1 MAKYWEIDNTALA
14 TNHII
19 KATQSAINED
29 KDLKR
34 FEFNVKRNKDNSTG
48 REQIEV
54 TATVNNTS
62 SSTIKGDILNLESEL
77 SKLGAYGVVL
87 SRNKWT
93 ELYKIIKDNYYNFDP
108 ILTDKI
114 DRVVTE
120 EIAKEIFEML
130 CEYIED
136 NEIAK
141 VEINDRTGSKI
152 EVYHIKIT
160 DFLKEIEDSEYR
172 EYNGTDIK
180 KALQEL
186 GYTHTNK
193 GKFDYVAS
201 IDGKKVKML
210 SLKKECVSANK
221 RVQV

>member
-1 MAKYWEIDNTALA
+1 MAKYWEMDNTTLA
-14 TNHII
+14 IKHII
-19 KATQSAINED
+19 KATQSAIKEEPTLGLFQFD
-29 KDLKR
+29 
-34 FEFNVKRNKDNSTG
+34 VKRNKDNSTG

-93 ELYKIIKDNYYNFDP
+93 ELYKLIKDNYYNFDP
-108 ILTDKI
+108 VLTDKI
-114 DRVVTE
+114 DRVVNE
-120 EIAKEIFEML
+120 EIAKEIFDML
-130 CEYIED
+130 CEYIQD
-136 NEIAK
+136 REIAP

-160 DFLKEIEDSEYR
+160 DFLNEIEDSEYR
-172 EYNGTDIK
+172 EYNGTDVK
-180 KALQEL
+180 KALQEN

-201 IDGKKVKML
+201 IEGKKVKML
-210 SLKKECVSANK
+210 SLKKECVDANK